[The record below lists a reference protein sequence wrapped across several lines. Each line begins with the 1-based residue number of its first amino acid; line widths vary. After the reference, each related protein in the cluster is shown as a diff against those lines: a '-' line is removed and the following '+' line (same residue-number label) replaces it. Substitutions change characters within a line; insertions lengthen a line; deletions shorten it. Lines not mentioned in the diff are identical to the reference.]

1 MAIQGAIFDMDGT
14 LLDSMHL
21 WRGWD
26 VRYLQT
32 LGITPTPEQSEKM
45 TGMMLEE
52 LGEYIPKTFHLALTP
67 KEVIDGVN
75 RMQEPGYFHEVTV
88 KPTVRATLEKLRR
101 RGVPMVLATATER
114 YLTEGA
120 LDRLDLAK
128 YFLKIF
134 TCHEMHKSKY
144 EPDIF
149 LAAGA
154 FLGTPKESTWVFE
167 DTWYSIQGA
176 LKAGYPV
183 VAVEDRWSAHNRDKI
198 RAHADRYVVHLGDL
212 DLDTL

>member
-52 LGEYIPKTFHLALTP
+52 LGEYIPKTFHLDLSP

-75 RMQEPGYFHEVTV
+75 RMQEPGYFQEVTV
-88 KPTVRATLEKLRR
+88 KPTVRDTLEELRR

-154 FLGTPKESTWVFE
+154 FLGTPKESTWIFE
-167 DTWYSIQGA
+167 DTLYSIRGA
-176 LKAGYPV
+176 KLSGCPVAG
-183 VAVEDRWSAHNRDKI
+183 VEDKWSAHNREEIRETCDLYLTSLDKI
-198 RAHADRYVVHLGDL
+198 PL
-212 DLDTL
+212 